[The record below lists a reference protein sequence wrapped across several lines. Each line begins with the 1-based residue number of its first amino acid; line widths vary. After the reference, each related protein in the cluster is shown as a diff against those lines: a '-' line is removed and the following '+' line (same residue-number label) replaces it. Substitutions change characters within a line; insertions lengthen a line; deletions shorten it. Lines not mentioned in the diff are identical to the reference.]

1 MQFILASA
9 SPRRREL
16 LEMLGVG
23 PLLVRP
29 SGVVE
34 ENYPDLTPEELV
46 VRLAQNKGEAILPA
60 AGQEDIVI
68 SADTIVVL
76 NGEILGKPK
85 DEEDAFRMLSS
96 LSGNTHLVHTG
107 IALLSHEKVETAVV
121 SSRVTFRELTSQEIW
136 DYIHSGEPMDKA
148 GAYGI
153 QGLGSLFVSHLDGDF
168 FAVMG
173 FPVCRFAE
181 LMSSFGVEIL
191 SLRRQF

>member
-23 PLLVRP
+23 PLSIRP

-34 ENYPDLTPEELV
+34 EDYPELTPEELV
-46 VRLAQNKGEAILPA
+46 VRLAKNKGEAILPEA
-60 AGQEDIVI
+60 CVGDIVI
-68 SADTIVVL
+68 SADTIVTL
-76 NGEILGKPK
+76 NGEILGKPQ
-85 DEEDAFRMLSS
+85 DEADAFRMLST
-96 LSGNTHLVHTG
+96 LSGNTHVVHTG

-121 SSRVTFRELTSQEIW
+121 SSRVTFRELTSEEIRS
-136 DYIHSGEPMDKA
+136 YIRSGEPMDKA

-153 QGLGSLFVSHLDGDF
+153 QGRGSLFVSHLDGDF

-173 FPVCRFAE
+173 FPICRFAE
-181 LMSSFGVEIL
+181 LIQSFGIEIL
-191 SLRRQF
+191 SLGRPF